1 MQKILQ
7 DVSLGSNIQR
17 IRVSKGMSQPDV
29 VRELQ
34 LLGRTITVGHYGH
47 IEQGRKNIFATD
59 LVLLQRIFE
68 VEYEEFFKGLISEQN

>member
-7 DVSLGSNIQR
+7 DVSFGENIQKIR
-17 IRVSKGMSQPDV
+17 ISKDMSQSDV

-34 LLGRTITVGHYGH
+34 LLGRIMSVGHYGH

-59 LVLLQRIFE
+59 LVLLQRIFK
-68 VEYEEFFKGLISEQN
+68 VDYEEFFKGLVP

>member
-7 DVSLGSNIQR
+7 DISLGANIQR
-17 IRVSKGMSQPDV
+17 VRISQGMSQPDV

-34 LLGRTITVGHYGH
+34 LLGRAMSVSHYGH

-59 LVLLQRIFE
+59 LVLLQRVFK
-68 VEYEEFFKGLISEQN
+68 VDYEEFFKDLIP